1 MSTFLSPVTLG
12 FTCGIGITIGTL
24 QIKDFLGLDIAQ
36 MPSHYIEK
44 VQAILAALPTIS
56 WADTAVGVVTLFV
69 LTQWHKLRLPVPG
82 HLPAVIIGTLMALA
96 LGQFGFSI
104 ETIGTA
110 FHYTL
115 ADGTT
120 GMVFRMSCLN
130 LPYLGIFQTRRG
142 KSSIGILIAYR
153 RSYLQLFQW
162 QY

>member
-1 MSTFLSPVTLG
+1 MT
-12 FTCGIGITIGTL
+12 
-24 QIKDFLGLDIAQ
+24 
-36 MPSHYIEK
+36 
-44 VQAILAALPTIS
+44 ALPTIS

-96 LGQFGFSI
+96 LGQFGFSV

-120 GMVFRMSCLN
+120 GNGIPNV
-130 LPYLGIFQTRRG
+130 LPEFAYLGIFQMRRG
-142 KSSIGILIAYR
+142 KSLIGILIAYR
-153 RSYLQLFQW
+153 LSYLQPFQW
-162 QY
+162 PY